1 MRPQARAPRRT
12 WIAAVVLV
20 AAATAIGGLVWRLR
34 APALPDR
41 PLRIGFIHDPP
52 YMQKDPDG
60 RPMGLSV
67 AVISEAARRQHI
79 ALEWI
84 YWPDNVIESLRTGAV
99 DLWPAL
105 TIIPPRQEVLYF
117 SDPWLVADVYVVVPD
132 GQPMPGKE
140 FTGRVGHAA
149 VPVLE
154 YLRTKHYPRGV
165 DVIFRDGDD
174 LARAFC
180 AGSIDVAFLPM
191 SDATRANLD
200 PKTACAGHAMKAY
213 SINDPL
219 RLAVAARPE
228 LRGAVDRL
236 RQELD
241 RMAGDG
247 SLTGL
252 VMPYSYYQASQILA
266 IFDQLEERARAR
278 QLMAGVV
285 ALAVAL
291 VVTLGL
297 CLALYTAS
305 RSAARARAARDR
317 LEGELRQAQKLEAI
331 GRLAGGV
338 AHDFNNL
345 LTVVTG
351 YSQLVLDDLG
361 ADDPRRPAIEEVK
374 RAGDR
379 ASSLVGQLLAFGRRQ
394 QAEPRVLSLNREVA
408 GAAGMLKGLLAANIS
423 LDSDLAAQPDHVK
436 MDPGQLH
443 QIVLNLALNAR
454 DAMPDGGALTIATS
468 VAQKAADG
476 TTGEARAEPR
486 IQLRVN
492 DTGIGMDDETLAHA
506 FEPFFTTKPQ
516 GGGKG
521 LGLSSVYGI
530 VVQSGGTI
538 SVESMPGQGTSV
550 TIELPMTAEPLGEV
564 AALQGRETHT

>member
-1 MRPQARAPRRT
+1 MRPHILARRRT
-12 WIAAVVLV
+12 WIAALAVV
-20 AAATAIGGLVWRLR
+20 AAGAIAGLAWWQQP
-34 APALPDR
+34 PALPDR

-52 YMQKDPDG
+52 YMEKDPDG
-60 RPMGLSV
+60 HPTGLSI

-79 ALEWI
+79 PLEWV

-105 TIIPPRQEVLYF
+105 TIIPPRQEFLYL
-117 SDPWLVADVYVVVPD
+117 SDPWLVADLYVFVRD
-132 GQPMPGKE
+132 GQPVPAKD

-154 YLRTKHYPRGV
+154 YLRIQHYPRAT
-165 DVIFRDGDD
+165 DVLFRDGED

-191 SDATRANLD
+191 SDATRASLD
-200 PKTACAGHAMKAY
+200 PKNACAGNAMRGY
-213 SINDPL
+213 SLNDPL
-219 RLAVAARPE
+219 RMAVAARPE

-247 SLTGL
+247 SLSSL
-252 VMPYSYYQASQILA
+252 VMPYSFYQASQILA

-278 QLMAGVV
+278 QLLAGVV

-291 VVTLGL
+291 AVTLAL
-297 CLALYTAS
+297 CVALYAAS

-317 LEGELRQAQKLEAI
+317 MEGELRQAQKLEAI

-351 YSQLVLDDLG
+351 YSQLVLDDLS
-361 ADDPRRPAIEEVK
+361 ADDRRRPAIEEVK

-394 QAEPRVLSLNREVA
+394 QAEPRVLSLNRELA
-408 GAAGMLKGLLAANIS
+408 EAAGMLKRLLASNIS
-423 LDSDLAAQPDHVK
+423 LDSDLAAQPDRVK

-454 DAMPDGGALTIATS
+454 DAMPDGGSLTIATS
-468 VAQKAADG
+468 VARQPLTSSAGALQ
-476 TTGEARAEPR
+476 EPR

-492 DTGIGMDDETLAHA
+492 DTGIGMDEETRAHA

-516 GGGKG
+516 GGGTG

-530 VVQSGGTI
+530 VVQSGGSIT
-538 SVESMPGQGTSV
+538 VESAPGHGTSV
-550 TIELPMTAEPLGEV
+550 VIELPVTAEPLGKDVPAESPV
-564 AALQGRETHT
+564 TQI